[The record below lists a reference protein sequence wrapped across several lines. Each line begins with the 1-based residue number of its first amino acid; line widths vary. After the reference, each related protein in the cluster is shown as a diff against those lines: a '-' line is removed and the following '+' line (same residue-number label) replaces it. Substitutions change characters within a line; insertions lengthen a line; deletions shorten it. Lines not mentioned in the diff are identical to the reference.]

1 MGDKLLNIK
10 QIPYNYEEEKEELK
24 YVLKQ
29 SRVINEIQAE
39 LASLID
45 IQDSDISHIQETI
58 EETND
63 ISLNATRQLE
73 IASGR
78 KFTIKPLAIGAVSL
92 ALLSLPISLAAG
104 ATGSVVGYIA
114 GGSALAG
121 GYFGKKLS

>member
-24 YVLKQ
+24 YALKQ

-58 EETND
+58 EEIID
-63 ISLNATRQLE
+63 ISLNARQLE
-73 IASGR
+73 IASVEN
-78 KFTIKPLAIGAVSL
+78 LQL
-92 ALLSLPISLAAG
+92 NLLP
-104 ATGSVVGYIA
+104 
-114 GGSALAG
+114 
-121 GYFGKKLS
+121 